1 MELWLVT
8 VNLLARLFGCDDNA
22 ALSFDRFDLPLKSFF
37 SCLRNIIIINF
48 PDYNTQQMG
57 NWLNEII
64 NK

>member
-1 MELWLVT
+1 MELWLVS
-8 VNLLARLFGCDDNA
+8 VSLLARLFGCDDNA
-22 ALSFDRFDLPLKSFF
+22 ALSFIRFDLSLKSFF

>member
-22 ALSFDRFDLPLKSFF
+22 ALSFDRFDLSLKSFF

-48 PDYNTQQMG
+48 PDYNTQQIV